1 MKEIHP
7 LLSWMS
13 LPRVPWLYFP
23 LLHFLS
29 RTKKTDSWLVHKRYD
44 CKLDMFNISQQEVW
58 LLSLEKVSALKGFL
72 EQHLQL
78 GWKRL
83 LKLLFCS
90 TGSDFNQP
98 PSLNYMELHDHS
110 CSNSFHWSSSEES
123 WRAAIRTL
131 PRELSTYLCILVI
144 C

>member
-1 MKEIHP
+1 
-7 LLSWMS
+7 MS

-98 PSLNYMELHDHS
+98 PSLNYIQNFKITTWNYMIIHAATASTDHLQKNLGGQPLGH
-110 CSNSFHWSSSEES
+110 CQES
-123 WRAAIRTL
+123 YQHIYA
-131 PRELSTYLCILVI
+131 Y
-144 C
+144 